1 MRNLVTRILLGA
13 AVLGLAASLPLSQA
27 RAAFPDRNI
36 NLIVP
41 FSPGGGYD
49 SIARAVA
56 RSMKKFLPEGVNVI
70 VKNVTGAA
78 GLRAAVFVYRAKPD
92 GYTISHMQ
100 SSGMI
105 GLEMIAE
112 KSVGYET
119 AKYTWLARVGA
130 DAFGLHVSAKGPYKT
145 IADLQK
151 AKRITWGVEGIG
163 VGRWFGSF
171 LAAKA
176 FGIDF
181 HVVAGYR
188 GTGESLPALLRGDF
202 DIWAQPI
209 DHPSV
214 TSYLGTDLR
223 PVAQLDKKRAVNAPD
238 VKTSYEMG
246 YDLYFSDLRA
256 FGGPPGMPEDRAKIL
271 EDLLLKAMRDKEYV
285 DWKNKSSIVLV
296 EGPGSTVSQD
306 LKYYQDLFQANIEEM
321 RKAAKATQ

>member
-1 MRNLVTRILLGA
+1 MRNLMTRILVGA

-49 SIARAVA
+49 AIARAVA

-92 GYTISHMQ
+92 GYTIAHFQ
-100 SSGMI
+100 SSGML
-105 GLEMIAE
+105 GQQML
-112 KSVGYET
+112 SDRPLGFET
-119 AKYTWLARVGA
+119 GKYTWLARVGA
-130 DAFGLHVSAKGPYKT
+130 DPFGLHVSAKGPHKS

-151 AKRITWGVEGIG
+151 AKRVTWGVEGVG
-163 VGRWFGSF
+163 VGRWLGSF

-202 DIWAQPI
+202 DVWAQPI

-223 PVAQLDKKRAVNAPD
+223 PVVQLDRKRAINAPD
-238 VKTSYEMG
+238 VPTSYEMG
-246 YDLYFSDLRA
+246 HDFYFSDLRA
-256 FGGPPGMPEDRAKIL
+256 FGAPPGVPEERAKIL
-271 EDLLLKAMRDKEYV
+271 EDLLLKAMRDKLYL
-285 DWKNKSSIVLV
+285 DWKKASSIVLT
-296 EGPGSTVSQD
+296 EGPGTAVAQD
-306 LKYYQDLFQANIEEM
+306 LKYYQNLFETNLEEM
-321 RKAAKATQ
+321 KEAARAR

>member
-1 MRNLVTRILLGA
+1 MRNLTTRILLGA
-13 AVLGLAASLPLSQA
+13 VVLCLAAGLPLSQA
-27 RAAFPDRNI
+27 AAAFPDRNI

-49 SIARAVA
+49 SIARATA
-56 RSMKKFLPEGVNVI
+56 RSMKKFLPKGVNVI

-78 GLRAAVFVYRAKPD
+78 GQRANVFVYRAKPD
-92 GYTISHMQ
+92 GYTIAHLQ
-100 SSGMI
+100 SSGML
-105 GLEMIAE
+105 GQQMMSE
-112 KSVGYET
+112 KPVGFET
-119 AKYTWLARVGA
+119 GKYTWLARVGA
-130 DAFGLHVSAKGPYKT
+130 DPYGLHVSAKGPYKS
-145 IADLQK
+145 IEDLQK

-163 VGRWFGSF
+163 VGRWLGCF

-202 DIWAQPI
+202 DVWAQPI

-223 PVAQLDKKRAVNAPD
+223 PVAQLDKKRAVHAPD
-238 VKTSYEMG
+238 TKTSYEMG

-256 FGGPPGMPEDRAKIL
+256 FGGPPGIPEDRAKFL
-271 EDLLLKAMRDKEYV
+271 EDILLKAMRDKAYV
-285 DWKNKSSIVLV
+285 DWKNLSNYVLV
-296 EGPGSTVSQD
+296 EGPGSAVAQD
-306 LKYYQDLFQANIEEM
+306 LKYYEDLFRANLEEM
-321 RKAAKATQ
+321 RAAAKATQ